1 MFMVFKNGRPAGNKQ
16 FPTYE
21 RARQYARKL
30 CRKNPQWLGRPL
42 YVTRCPVS
50 NPSISDFG
58 YSVKRV

>member
-16 FPTYE
+16 FSTYE

-42 YVTRCPVS
+42 YVTLEPN
-50 NPSISDFG
+50 NPAISDFG